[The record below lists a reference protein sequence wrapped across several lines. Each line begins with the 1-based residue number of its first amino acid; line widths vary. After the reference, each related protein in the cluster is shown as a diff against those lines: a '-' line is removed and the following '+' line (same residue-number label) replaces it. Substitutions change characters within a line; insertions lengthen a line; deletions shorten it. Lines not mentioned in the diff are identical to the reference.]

1 MTQPNKLFYNPEIGK
16 LVREYAPHVT
26 EKEILSMIQKYAGA
40 PTTRNTF
47 MKYYGEDWYG
57 SRSKLTKEIGSK
69 VVNQAL
75 NGDPESPSTYK
86 SQEFYLRTRGGW
98 TPKTIEETREVGSE
112 EEESESA
119 VDALMSL
126 LGKDTNE
133 DFGDK
138 ST

>member
-1 MTQPNKLFYNPEIGK
+1 MKHPNQLPYNSEIAK
-16 LVREYAPHVT
+16 VVREYAPHVT
-26 EKEILSMIQKYAGA
+26 EKEILSMIQQYAGA

-57 SRSKLTKEIGSK
+57 ARSKVTKDIGSK

-75 NGDPESPSTYK
+75 NGDPESPTTYK

-98 TPKTIEETREVGSE
+98 TPKTIEETREVGTE

-119 VDALMSL
+119 VEALMKA
-126 LGKDTNE
+126 LGKGVEE
-133 DFGDK
+133 D
-138 ST
+138 